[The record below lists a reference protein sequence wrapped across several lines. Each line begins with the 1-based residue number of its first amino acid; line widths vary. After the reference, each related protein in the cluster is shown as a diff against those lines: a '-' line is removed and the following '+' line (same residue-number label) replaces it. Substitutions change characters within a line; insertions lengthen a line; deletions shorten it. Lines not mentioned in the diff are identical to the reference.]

1 MSDKK
6 KQHDGVGFWKPL
18 GVGLLAGASS
28 LSTHGE
34 PIEPKPIP
42 LPALIAQPVTVSD
55 WLVAY
60 LPHGQ
65 EPATGYTNTFKGVVA
80 METTSSGMGSWQEI
94 GSRRSRGYYY
104 GQDSIWI
111 VPIVP

>member
-6 KQHDGVGFWKPL
+6 KKDGGRLLKRV

-28 LSTHGE
+28 VAGHSGELVEST
-34 PIEPKPIP
+34 PSP
-42 LPALIAQPVTVSD
+42 LIAQPVVVSD

-65 EPATGYTNTFKGVVA
+65 EPVTGYTLTFQGVVA
-80 METTSSGMGSWQEI
+80 MVTTSSSG
-94 GSRRSRGYYY
+94 R
-104 GQDSIWI
+104 
-111 VPIVP
+111 

>member
-6 KQHDGVGFWKPL
+6 NKDGSGFWKPL

-28 LSTHGE
+28 LTGHGE
-34 PIEPKPIP
+34 PIEPKPSP

-65 EPATGYTNTFKGVVA
+65 EPATGYTHTFQGVVA
-80 METTSSGMGSWQEI
+80 MVTSSSSG
-94 GSRRSRGYYY
+94 R
-104 GQDSIWI
+104 
-111 VPIVP
+111 

>member
-6 KQHDGVGFWKPL
+6 KKDGGGIWKPL

-28 LSTHGE
+28 LTGHSVE
-34 PIEPKPIP
+34 PIEPKPAP
-42 LPALIAQPVTVSD
+42 LIAKPVTVPD

-65 EPATGYTNTFKGVVA
+65 EPVTGYTHTFQEVVV
-80 METTSSGMGSWQEI
+80 MVTSSSSG
-94 GSRRSRGYYY
+94 R
-104 GQDSIWI
+104 
-111 VPIVP
+111 